1 MLAKGFAGTSID
13 ELIAAAGITKSGFFY
28 HFKDKAELAK
38 ALLLRYLEHD
48 QQVLDDLF
56 NRADELN
63 EDPLH
68 GFLVGLKLFAEMMAN
83 MTEVH
88 PGCLAASFVYQ
99 DQLFNR
105 EVRDLNAEGILRWR
119 RRFRE
124 RLDLIAERY
133 PPRDGVD
140 LDALA
145 DMAATLIEGALI
157 FLREGL
163 VVPAEAIAA
172 TTAYRDEMDRTSA
185 FCRDCIT
192 VSTDGRIRARHLYDA
207 YCNWAVDRAER
218 PVSETRFGKWM
229 ASKYQREESPAGRH
243 YVGIALH
250 DVPAPP
256 SSMPERPPT
265 ATEADYR

>member
-1 MLAKGFAGTSID
+1 MLDGTKAPKRGDTRERLLVIAEEAVLAKGFAGTSID

-105 EVRDLNAEGILRWR
+105 EVRELNAEGILRWR

-124 RLDLIAERY
+124 RLDLIAKTY

-140 LDALA
+140 LDALS
-145 DMAATLIEGALI
+145 DMAATLIEGALVLSRA
-157 FLREGL
+157 LRDPKI
-163 VVPAEAIAA
+163 PAQQVML
-172 TTAYRDEMDRTSA
+172 YRDFVRCV
-185 FCRDCIT
+185 FLK
-192 VSTDGRIRARHLYDA
+192 H
-207 YCNWAVDRAER
+207 
-218 PVSETRFGKWM
+218 
-229 ASKYQREESPAGRH
+229 
-243 YVGIALH
+243 
-250 DVPAPP
+250 
-256 SSMPERPPT
+256 
-265 ATEADYR
+265 